1 MPGVVI
7 LDTGEGR
14 WAIPAEAVREI
25 RDFEPPLPL
34 PRGASWLLGIL
45 VAGEEAVPVA
55 DPSFFFGRTAPP
67 RLLVVLEREGVP
79 LALPGLGAALPA
91 SFPVAPEGQGGAADE
106 GAGLLDVERLYR
118 ACGLR

>member
-1 MPGVVI
+1 MPPRVI

-14 WAIPAEAVREI
+14 WAVPAEAVREI

-34 PRGASWLLGIL
+34 PRGASWLLGVL
-45 VAGEEAVPVA
+45 VAGGEAVPVA
-55 DPSFFFGRTAPP
+55 DPAFFFGRTAPP

-79 LALPGLGAALPA
+79 LALPGIGAALESPPA
-91 SFPVAPEGQGGAADE
+91 EERV
-106 GAGLLDVERLYR
+106 GLVDVERLYR

>member
-45 VAGEEAVPVA
+45 VVGGEAVPVA

-67 RLLVVLEREGVP
+67 RLLVVLEREGLP
-79 LALPGLGAALPA
+79 LALPGLGAALQATSAVP
-91 SFPVAPEGQGGAADE
+91 PEGQGEGVDE
-106 GAGLLDVERLYR
+106 GMGLVDVERLYR

>member
-1 MPGVVI
+1 MPPRVI

-25 RDFEPPLPL
+25 RSFEPPLPL
-34 PRGASWLLGIL
+34 PRGASWLMGIL
-45 VAGEEAVPVA
+45 VAGGEALPVA

-67 RLLVVLEREGVP
+67 RLLVVLEREGIP
-79 LALPGLGAALPA
+79 LALPGAGAVLEA
-91 SFPVAPEGQGGAADE
+91 SPSGAED
-106 GAGLLDVERLYR
+106 GVGRVDVERLYR

>member
-1 MPGVVI
+1 MSVGVI

-34 PRGASWLLGIL
+34 PRSAPWLLGIL

-55 DPSFFFGRTAPP
+55 DPSFLFGGTSPP
-67 RLLVVLEREGVP
+67 AVLVVLQREGIP
-79 LALPGLGAALPA
+79 LALPGLGASLVSLPA
-91 SFPVAPEGQGGAADE
+91 EGGDPSEGAARD
-106 GAGLLDVERLYR
+106 GARLVDVERLYR

>member
-1 MPGVVI
+1 MHRHVI

-14 WAIPAEAVREI
+14 WGIPAEAVREI
-25 RDFEPPLPL
+25 RDFTPPLPL

-45 VAGEEAVPVA
+45 VTGGEAVPVA

-67 RLLVVLEREGVP
+67 RLLLVLEREGVP
-79 LALPGLGAALPA
+79 LALPGLGAFLEPTP
-91 SFPVAPEGQGGAADE
+91 SGAAGGVGTEAEE
-106 GAGLLDVERLYR
+106 GVGLVDVDRLYR